1 MISDT
6 GRYITRFSGLDL
18 KMTSNQK
25 QGVEIGRRNLDFP
38 SLGPVCYGRDEAK
51 FQLPD
56 HGWPHARHA
65 K

>member
-38 SLGPVCYGRDEAK
+38 SLGPVCYGRGEETSQ
-51 FQLPD
+51 FPD